1 MAGQVAA
8 GKSTFADALS
18 VSLMDSG
25 YRVVMVLATVDAVIK
40 KADLLRKLDY
50 EVCTL
55 IGNYGRRRHID
66 NQMRGMD
73 YLPEYVSDTLQ
84 QPCLLN
90 AIINESTEVIKYG
103 QEPCV
108 ALKNAVNSASK
119 KTFVCQ
125 YFDVCPRT
133 LNDRKIKSADIV
145 ITTLEG
151 FCYCTF
157 GVEK

>member
-1 MAGQVAA
+1 
-8 GKSTFADALS
+8 
-18 VSLMDSG
+18 MDSG

-103 QEPCV
+103 QDGLSV
-108 ALKNAVNSASK
+108 MRSS
-119 KTFVCQ
+119 
-125 YFDVCPRT
+125 
-133 LNDRKIKSADIV
+133 LN
-145 ITTLEG
+145 L
-151 FCYCTF
+151 
-157 GVEK
+157 